1 MTGQGRG
8 RVKRDARGREIYAEI
23 KALPPLIVRADG
35 RHFKSLLRD
44 RERFRKPY
52 DERFAQGMAEATVR
66 FFAQS
71 GFDPRLAYLFSD
83 EINLLFTQVPFNAR
97 VEKLDSLIA
106 SFLASALTL
115 SLDLHDSPV
124 AFDARVIPLCGG
136 EDAREYLAQ
145 RQAEAWRNH
154 LNAYGYYGLQA
165 AGMSEREAEERL
177 KGLKAAAV
185 HELLFQQGI
194 NLTDTPAWQRRG
206 MVVAKERYEKLG
218 YDRQRA
224 VEVNVIRYK
233 VVQCWDIPR
242 FNTEEGRLFLS
253 RFIHHE

>member
-115 SLDLHDSPV
+115 SLDLHDSPS
-124 AFDARVIPLCGG
+124 PSMHGSSPC
-136 EDAREYLAQ
+136 
-145 RQAEAWRNH
+145 
-154 LNAYGYYGLQA
+154 
-165 AGMSEREAEERL
+165 
-177 KGLKAAAV
+177 AAV
-185 HELLFQQGI
+185 RMHVSIWHSGRL
-194 NLTDTPAWQRRG
+194 RRG
-206 MVVAKERYEKLG
+206 ATISTLMGITG
-218 YDRQRA
+218 YRLRA
-224 VEVNVIRYK
+224 
-233 VVQCWDIPR
+233 
-242 FNTEEGRLFLS
+242 
-253 RFIHHE
+253 

>member
-8 RVKRDARGREIYAEI
+8 RVTRNAREREIYAAI
-23 KALPPLIVRADG
+23 TALPPLIVRADG
-35 RHFKSLLRD
+35 RHFSSLLGD

-97 VEKLDSLIA
+97 IEKLDSLIA

-115 SLDLHDSPV
+115 SLELHDSPV
-124 AFDARVIPLCGG
+124 AFDARIIPLCGSAG
-136 EDAREYLAQ
+136 VRDYLAQ

-165 AGMSEREAEERL
+165 AGMIARDAEARL

-194 NLTDTPAWQRRG
+194 NLTETPAWQRRG
-206 MVVAKERYEKLG
+206 MVVAKERYEKAG
-218 YDRQRA
+218 YDPLRA
-224 VEVNVIRYK
+224 TDVNVIRYK
-233 VVQCWDIPR
+233 VVQYWDIPQ
-242 FNTEEGRLFLS
+242 FTSEEGRLFLT
-253 RFIHHE
+253 RFMQLE